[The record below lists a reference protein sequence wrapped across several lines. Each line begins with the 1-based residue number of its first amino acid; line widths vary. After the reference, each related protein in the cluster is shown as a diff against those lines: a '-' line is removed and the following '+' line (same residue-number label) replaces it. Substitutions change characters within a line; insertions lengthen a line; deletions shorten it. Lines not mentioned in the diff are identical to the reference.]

1 MFGYLSNKIYR
12 FLIQYLI
19 YIFSKMS
26 TSQQEFFEYMSETL
40 QTSQEGLMEMQKS
53 NPQNFQKLV
62 EKLKRTMRR
71 EKAKQRKHK
80 DEPEIVQSSKK
91 IKRKKQDDDPLREND
106 KKTIQMIRNRI
117 SAQNSRD
124 RKKQY
129 LQQLENQ
136 AQKELTYNA
145 ELRKQLQELQAKHQ
159 KLTNKSSKIRDQL
172 SILQQLGRCSRLGK
186 IGLALLTLVSVFSVI
201 SQKETQQ
208 TISSP
213 LVKVEDLS
221 SESAMAPINY
231 EKSYSVID
239 TNTFF
244 EEQKIGVCMSEESE
258 NSYPQLLPN
267 ALYRLNSH
275 IEYDFLQQ
283 N

>member
-1 MFGYLSNKIYR
+1 
-12 FLIQYLI
+12 
-19 YIFSKMS
+19 MS

-80 DEPEIVQSSKK
+80 EEPEIVQSSKK

-136 AQKELTYNA
+136 AQKELNYNA
-145 ELRKQLQELQAKHQ
+145 QLRKQLEELQTKHQ

-221 SESAMAPINY
+221 SESAMVPVNY

-244 EEQKIGVCMSEESE
+244 EEQKIGVDMSEESE

-275 IEYDFLQQ
+275 IEYDFLLQ

>member
-1 MFGYLSNKIYR
+1 
-12 FLIQYLI
+12 
-19 YIFSKMS
+19 MS

-40 QTSQEGLMEMQKS
+40 QTSQEGLKEMQKS

-62 EKLKRTMRR
+62 EKMKRTMRR
-71 EKAKQRKHK
+71 EKAKQRIHK

-91 IKRKKQDDDPLREND
+91 IKRKKQDDDPLRDND

-136 AQKELTYNA
+136 AQKELNYNA
-145 ELRKQLQELQAKHQ
+145 ELRKQLEELQIKHQ

-186 IGLALLTLVSVFSVI
+186 IGLTLLTLVSVFSVI

-208 TISSP
+208 TIQSP

-221 SESAMAPINY
+221 SESAMVPINY

-244 EEQKIGVCMSEESE
+244 EEQKIDVGMSEESE
-258 NSYPQLLPN
+258 NSYLQLLPN
-267 ALYRLNSH
+267 TLYRLNSH

>member
-1 MFGYLSNKIYR
+1 MVLQLFHYVWVFREQIYR
-12 FLIQYLI
+12 FLM
-19 YIFSKMS
+19 KMS
-26 TSQQEFFEYMSETL
+26 SSQQEFFEYMSETL
-40 QTSQEGLMEMQKS
+40 QTSQAGLKEMQKS
-53 NPQNFQKLV
+53 NPQNFQKLL
-62 EKLKRTMRR
+62 EKMKRTMRR

-136 AQKELTYNA
+136 AQKELNYNA
-145 ELRKQLQELQAKHQ
+145 ELRKQLEELQGRQQ
-159 KLTNKSSKIRDQL
+159 KLRNKSQKIRDQL

-186 IGLALLTLVSVFSVI
+186 IGLTLLTLVSVFSVI

-213 LVKVEDLS
+213 LVKVEELS
-221 SESAMAPINY
+221 NESAIVPIND

-244 EEQKIGVCMSEESE
+244 EEEKIVVCMSEESE
-258 NSYPQLLPN
+258 NSYQQMLPN
-267 ALYRLNSH
+267 SLYRLNSH
-275 IEYDFLQQ
+275 IEYNYLHQI
-283 N
+283 